1 MLTMKKI
8 LLILLLFPE
17 LAFAALPNYCSRFQL
32 PGWWG
37 SGEYLLVWRREQWN
51 LQHDAEVGNNP
62 KSGGRIDGGLW
73 LTPSIGCGGTGFV
86 FGEQKTTYF
95 HPADNM
101 VNDPAGH
108 VETSNWVWG
117 GDAYVRYRMLG
128 SCCAKFDL
136 LGGFRFIQLEDQ
148 LRRPMEMDETHQYKA
163 TNNYYS
169 GLIGFVGELR
179 SQCWAAFVT
188 GKVGLGNMV
197 EHVTIDGP
205 MAVVNRG
212 KYGHT
217 NFEVLPEI
225 NAQLQ
230 LRLWPNFWVTA
241 GYQYIFWPRILLA
254 RNQVSIDVDS
264 TPHETSFWTQAFT
277 TGIYFLY

>member
-1 MLTMKKI
+1 MFTVKK
-8 LLILLLFPE
+8 LLLLLLLLPE
-17 LAFAALPNYCSRFQL
+17 LGFGALPNYCSRFQL

-37 SGEYLLVWRREQWN
+37 SGEYLLVWRRPQWD
-51 LQHDAEVGNNP
+51 LQHENEVGDNP
-62 KSGGRIDGGLW
+62 NSGGRIDGGLW
-73 LTPSIGCGGTGFV
+73 LTPSIGGGGTGFV
-86 FGEQKTTYF
+86 FGEQRTTYY
-95 HPADNM
+95 HPGDM
-101 VNDPAGH
+101 DSLPGQ
-108 VETSNWVWG
+108 VETTNWVWG

-128 SCCAKFDL
+128 SCCVKFDL

-148 LRRPMEMDETHQYKA
+148 LRRPMETEETHRYE
-163 TNNYYS
+163 TVNNYYS

-197 EHVTIDGP
+197 EHVSINGP
-205 MAVVNRG
+205 ASITNRG
-212 KYGHT
+212 KHGHT

-241 GYQYIFWPRILLA
+241 GYQYIFWPRILLS
-254 RNQVSIDVDS
+254 RDQVSSDS
-264 TPHETSFWTQAFT
+264 DFTPRERSYWTQAFT